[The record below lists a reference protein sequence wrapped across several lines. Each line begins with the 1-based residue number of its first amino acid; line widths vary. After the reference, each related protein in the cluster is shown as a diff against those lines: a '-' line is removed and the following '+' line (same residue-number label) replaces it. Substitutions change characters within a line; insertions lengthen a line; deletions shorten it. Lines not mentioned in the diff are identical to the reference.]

1 MDIHKRAHQRN
12 HGIII
17 DTLRPI
23 SFPKMSASKVD
34 STVPDTEKLDTDTT
48 VLPYDSD
55 NLNDRIERAQEDARR
70 QAEMPVKVA
79 LHKYRGAV
87 LWSAL
92 MTLTIVMEAY
102 DYGLIGKLT
111 FIRCCHNVSF
121 LMIGNLFG
129 FPQFV
134 RKFGTQLPNGK
145 YNIE

>member
-1 MDIHKRAHQRN
+1 
-12 HGIII
+12 
-17 DTLRPI
+17 
-23 SFPKMSASKVD
+23 MSAPKVD
-34 STVPDTEKLDTDTT
+34 SIIPDTEKVDTDTA

-102 DYGLIGKLT
+102 DYGLIG
-111 FIRCCHNVSF
+111 
-121 LMIGNLFG
+121 NLFG

>member
-1 MDIHKRAHQRN
+1 MWENTVLVATRLATMEIHKRAHWMN
-12 HGIII
+12 HGIVI
-17 DTLRPI
+17 DTLRTI
-23 SFPKMSASKVD
+23 SLPKMSAPSKVD
-34 STVPDTEKLDTDTT
+34 STIPDTEKVDTDTT

-111 FIRCCHNVSF
+111 FFR
-121 LMIGNLFG
+121 
-129 FPQFV
+129 
-134 RKFGTQLPNGK
+134 
-145 YNIE
+145 Y

>member
-1 MDIHKRAHQRN
+1 MSTCGKTSVLVASRLATVDIHKGRIE
-12 HGIII
+12 GIMQSLSA
-17 DTLRPI
+17 LRI
-23 SFPKMSASKVD
+23 NLSFPKMSSPKVD
-34 STVPDTEKLDTDTT
+34 STIPDTEKVDTDTT

-102 DYGLIGKLT
+102 DYGLIG
-111 FIRCCHNVSF
+111 
-121 LMIGNLFG
+121 NLFG